1 MAKYQETDILSR
13 YPEKSVR
20 EIAEELNIS
29 DFTVRRVLHKHN
41 VKMRPQGHTSS
52 AQYNKQ
58 QVLEDYK
65 RGLPVLALSKKYKV
79 PYTTLRNFIDSQSNK
94 ELVKDLRKNY
104 ARYLF
109 EEIVWLKK
117 LSRIVS
123 EMYGEDYQDA
133 DLQQVI
139 FDRQS
144 LITKQWL
151 DLTDLGDD
159 END

>member
-1 MAKYQETDILSR
+1 M
-13 YPEKSVR
+13 
-20 EIAEELNIS
+20 
-29 DFTVRRVLHKHN
+29 
-41 VKMRPQGHTSS
+41 
-52 AQYNKQ
+52 
-58 QVLEDYK
+58 
-65 RGLPVLALSKKYKV
+65 
-79 PYTTLRNFIDSQSNK
+79 RNFISMQSNK

-104 ARYLF
+104 ARHLF

-117 LSRIVS
+117 LSRIVN

>member
-1 MAKYQETDILSR
+1 MAKYQDADILSR

-20 EIAEELNIS
+20 EIAKELNIS

-79 PYTTLRNFIDSQSNK
+79 PYTTLRNFISTQSNK

-104 ARYLF
+104 ARHLL
-109 EEIVWLKK
+109 EEMVWLKK

>member
-1 MAKYQETDILSR
+1 MAKYQDSDILSR

-29 DFTVRRVLHKHN
+29 DFTVRRVLHKYN

-65 RGLPVLALSKKYKV
+65 QGLPILALSKKYQV
-79 PYTTLRNFIDSQSNK
+79 PYSTLRNFINTQSNK

-104 ARYLF
+104 ARHLF

>member
-13 YPEKSVR
+13 YPKKSVR

-29 DFTVRRVLHKHN
+29 DFTVRRVLHKHD

-65 RGLPVLALSKKYKV
+65 KGLPVLALSKKYKV
-79 PYTTLRNFIDSQSNK
+79 PYTTLRNFVDSQSNK
-94 ELVKDLRKNY
+94 ELVKALRKNY
-104 ARYLF
+104 ARHLLG
-109 EEIVWLKK
+109 ETIWLKK
-117 LSRIVS
+117 LSQIVS

-151 DLTDLGDD
+151 DLTDVGDD

>member
-1 MAKYQETDILSR
+1 MAKYQDSDILSR

-65 RGLPVLALSKKYKV
+65 KGLPVLALSKKYKV
-79 PYTTLRNFIDSQSNK
+79 PYTTLRNFVDSQSNK
-94 ELVKDLRKNY
+94 KLVKSLRKNY
-104 ARYLF
+104 ARHLF

-117 LSRIVS
+117 LSQIVS
-123 EMYGEDYQDA
+123 EMYGEDYQDT

>member
-65 RGLPVLALSKKYKV
+65 RGLPILALSKKYQV
-79 PYTTLRNFIDSQSNK
+79 PYSTLRNFISTQSNK

-104 ARYLF
+104 ARHLF

-123 EMYGEDYQDA
+123 EMYGEDYQDV

>member
-1 MAKYQETDILSR
+1 MAKYRETDILSR

-29 DFTVRRVLHKHN
+29 DFTVRRILHNHN

-65 RGLPVLALSKKYKV
+65 KGLPVLALSKKYKV
-79 PYTTLRNFIDSQSNK
+79 PYTTLRNLIDSQSNK
-94 ELVKDLRKNY
+94 ELVKSLRKNY
-104 ARYLF
+104 ARHLLG
-109 EEIVWLKK
+109 EIVWLKK
-117 LSRIVS
+117 LS
-123 EMYGEDYQDA
+123 QDA

-151 DLTDLGDD
+151 DLTDVGDD

>member
-1 MAKYQETDILSR
+1 MAKYQDSDILSR

-29 DFTVRRVLHKHN
+29 DFTVRRVLHKYN

-65 RGLPVLALSKKYKV
+65 QGLPILALSKKYQV
-79 PYTTLRNFIDSQSNK
+79 PYSTLRNFINTQSNK

-104 ARYLF
+104 ARHLF
-109 EEIVWLKK
+109 EEIIWLKK

>member
-65 RGLPVLALSKKYKV
+65 RGLPILALSKKYQV
-79 PYTTLRNFIDSQSNK
+79 PYSTLRNFISTQSNK
-94 ELVKDLRKNY
+94 ELVKALRKNY
-104 ARYLF
+104 ARHLF

-117 LSRIVS
+117 LSQIVS

>member
-1 MAKYQETDILSR
+1 MLFR
-13 YPEKSVR
+13 
-20 EIAEELNIS
+20 
-29 DFTVRRVLHKHN
+29 
-41 VKMRPQGHTSS
+41 S

-65 RGLPVLALSKKYKV
+65 KGLPVLALSKKYKV
-79 PYTTLRNFIDSQSNK
+79 PYTTLRNFVNSQSNK
-94 ELVKDLRKNY
+94 ELVKSLRKNY
-104 ARYLF
+104 ARHLLG
-109 EEIVWLKK
+109 EIVWLKK
-117 LSRIVS
+117 LSQIVS

-151 DLTDLGDD
+151 DLTDVGDD

>member
-65 RGLPVLALSKKYKV
+65 RGLPILALSKKYQV
-79 PYTTLRNFIDSQSNK
+79 PYSTLRNFISTQSNK

-104 ARYLF
+104 ARHLF

-133 DLQQVI
+133 DLQQII

>member
-65 RGLPVLALSKKYKV
+65 RGLPILALSKKYQV
-79 PYTTLRNFIDSQSNK
+79 PYSTLRNFISTQSNK

-104 ARYLF
+104 ARHLF

>member
-1 MAKYQETDILSR
+1 MAKYQDSDILSR

-65 RGLPVLALSKKYKV
+65 RGLPILALSKKYQV
-79 PYTTLRNFIDSQSNK
+79 PYSTLRNFISTQSNK

-104 ARYLF
+104 ARHLF

>member
-58 QVLEDYK
+58 QVLKDYK
-65 RGLPVLALSKKYKV
+65 RGLPILALSKKYQV
-79 PYTTLRNFIDSQSNK
+79 PYSTLRNFISTQSNK

-104 ARYLF
+104 ARHLF

>member
-13 YPEKSVR
+13 YPKKSVR
-20 EIAEELNIS
+20 KIAEELNIS
-29 DFTVRRVLHKHN
+29 DFTVRRVLHKHD

-65 RGLPVLALSKKYKV
+65 KGLPVLALSKKYKV
-79 PYTTLRNFIDSQSNK
+79 PYTTLRNFISTQSNK

-104 ARYLF
+104 ARHLF

-133 DLQQVI
+133 DLQQII

-151 DLTDLGDD
+151 DLTDVGDD